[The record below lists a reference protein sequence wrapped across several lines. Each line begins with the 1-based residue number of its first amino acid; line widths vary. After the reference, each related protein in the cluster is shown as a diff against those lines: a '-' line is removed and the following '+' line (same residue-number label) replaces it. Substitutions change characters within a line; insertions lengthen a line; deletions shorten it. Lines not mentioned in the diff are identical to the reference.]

1 MILTFFLYNRY
12 DKFDP
17 IFPLWRGVN
26 MRRGRIFIFLA
37 LILIIGL
44 AVVAL
49 VFRQFVLPVPSST
62 VSPQQSATVQIFIAG
77 QNIPQGE
84 PITDDLLSTISIP
97 QENVVSVMFMDDQ
110 RAELVGKVARYPI
123 DQGVVITRSMVS
135 DGSVAAGGP
144 EWASQIPQGM
154 TAISIPTSRLESV
167 AFGVRDGAHVDVNAC
182 FLFID
187 VDPAFQTELPNEV
200 ALLVAPGTEVTS
212 SAGET
217 SVTATGVTLSVTSG
231 VGIQGRTEVE
241 SAFQQGIYVVPSES
255 QRPRLVCQMVLQNVA
270 VLKLGSF
277 PLPQTQVVAEQTDP
291 EAAQVAQPQEIP
303 DILTLIVTPQDS
315 VTLSY
320 LVYGGAK
327 LSMSLRNVLDDSRVA
342 TEAATLQFLL
352 SQYNIPVPAK
362 LPYTV
367 QPRIDAL
374 SAPLQNNT
382 EPTPAPQE

>member
-1 MILTFFLYNRY
+1 
-12 DKFDP
+12 
-17 IFPLWRGVN
+17 

-49 VFRQFVLPVPSST
+49 VFRQFLLPTTPA
-62 VSPQQSATVQIFIAG
+62 VSPLESVTVQVFIAG

-84 PITDDLLSTISIP
+84 IITDDVLSTISIP
-97 QENVVSVMFMDDQ
+97 QESVVSVMITADQ
-110 RAELVGKVARYPI
+110 RSELVGKTARYPI
-123 DQGVVITRSMVS
+123 DQGVVITRTMVS
-135 DGSVAAGGP
+135 DGTVAAGGP

-187 VDPAFQTELPNEV
+187 VDPSYQTELPNHV
-200 ALLVAPGTEVTS
+200 SMLIAPGTEAQ
-212 SAGET
+212 SAEGSAQAPGIT
-217 SVTATGVTLSVTSG
+217 LGVTNDI
-231 VGIQGRTEVE
+231 GIQGRTEVE
-241 SAFQQGIYVVPSES
+241 SAFQQGIYVIPSES

-270 VLKLGSF
+270 VLKLGTF
-277 PLPQTQVVAEQTDP
+277 DLPQAQVVTEQPAEG
-291 EAAQVAQPQEIP
+291 EAQVAQAPEIP
-303 DILTLIVTPQDS
+303 DILTLIVSPQDS

-327 LSMSLRNVLDDSRVA
+327 ITMTLRNVLDDTRVA

-362 LPYTV
+362 LPYTM
-367 QPRIDAL
+367 QPRIDSLLSPAL
-374 SAPLQNNT
+374 PIVT
-382 EPTPAPQE
+382 EPAPAPQ

>member
-1 MILTFFLYNRY
+1 
-12 DKFDP
+12 
-17 IFPLWRGVN
+17 

-49 VFRQFVLPVPSST
+49 VFRQFVLPTAPT
-62 VSPQQSATVQIFIAG
+62 ASPQLLGTVQVFIAG

-84 PITDDLLSTISIP
+84 PITDDVLSTIDIP
-97 QENVVSVMFMDDQ
+97 QESVVSVMFTADQ
-110 RAELVGKVARYPI
+110 RSELVGKVARYPI

-187 VDPAFQTELPNEV
+187 VDPSYQTELPNHISM
-200 ALLVAPGTEVTS
+200 LIAPGTEAQ
-212 SAGET
+212 SAEGAGQAPGIT
-217 SVTATGVTLSVTSG
+217 LGVTGDAG
-231 VGIQGRTEVE
+231 VQGRTEVE
-241 SAFQQGIYVVPSES
+241 SAFQQGIYVIPSEP

-277 PLPQTQVVAEQTDP
+277 ELPQTQVVSEETDQTNQ
-291 EAAQVAQPQEIP
+291 EAQVTQPPEVP
-303 DILTLIVTPQDS
+303 DILTLVVTPQDS
-315 VTLSY
+315 VTLAY

-327 LSMSLRNVLDDSRVA
+327 LTMTLRNVLDDTRVA

-362 LPYTV
+362 LPYMM
-367 QPRIDAL
+367 QPRIDTL
-374 SAPLQNNT
+374 SSPSLQTNT
-382 EPTPAPQE
+382 ETAPVPQE

>member
-1 MILTFFLYNRY
+1 
-12 DKFDP
+12 
-17 IFPLWRGVN
+17 
-26 MRRGRIFIFLA
+26 MRRGRILIFLA
-37 LILIIGL
+37 LLLIIGL
-44 AVVAL
+44 AVAAL
-49 VFRQFVLPVPSST
+49 VFRQFILPTAPT
-62 VSPQQSATVQIFIAG
+62 TEAPLSATVQVFIAG

-84 PITDDLLSTISIP
+84 RITDDVLSTISIP
-97 QENVVSVMFMDDQ
+97 QESVVSVMFTADQ
-110 RAELVGKVARYPI
+110 RAELVDKVARYPI

-135 DGSVAAGGP
+135 DGTVAAGGP

-200 ALLVAPGTEVTS
+200 ALLVAPGTEVTNQ
-212 SAGET
+212 AGES

-231 VGIQGRTEVE
+231 VGVQGRTEVE
-241 SAFQQGIYVVPSES
+241 SAFQQGIYVIPSEDH

-270 VLKLGSF
+270 VLKLGTF
-277 PLPQTQVVAEQTDP
+277 ALPQTQVATEQTDP
-291 EAAQVAQPQEIP
+291 EAQVAQPQEIP
-303 DILTLIVTPQDS
+303 DILTLIVSPQDS

-327 LSMSLRNVLDDSRVA
+327 LTMTLRNVLDDSRVA

-367 QPRIDAL
+367 QPRIDSL
-374 SAPLQNNT
+374 TSPVLQNDT
-382 EPTPAPQE
+382 APTPVPPE

>member
-1 MILTFFLYNRY
+1 
-12 DKFDP
+12 
-17 IFPLWRGVN
+17 

-49 VFRQFVLPVPSST
+49 VFRQFLIPGAPT
-62 VSPQQSATVQIFIAG
+62 APQQQAATVQVFIAG

-84 PITDDLLSTISIP
+84 QITDDVLSTISIP
-97 QENVVSVMFMDDQ
+97 QESVVSVMFTADQ
-110 RAELVGKVARYPI
+110 RSELVGKVARYPI

-135 DGSVAAGGP
+135 DGTVAAGGP

-154 TAISIPTSRLESV
+154 TAVSIPTSRLESV

-187 VDPAFQTELPNEV
+187 VDPSFQTELPNEV
-200 ALLVAPGTEVTS
+200 ALLVAPNTEVTNQ
-212 SAGET
+212 AGES
-217 SVTATGVTLSVTSG
+217 SVTATGITLSVTNSVG
-231 VGIQGRTEVE
+231 VQGRTEVE
-241 SAFQQGIYVVPSES
+241 SAFQQGIYVVPSEDH
-255 QRPRLVCQMVLQNVA
+255 QRPRLVCQMILQNVA
-270 VLKLGSF
+270 VLKLGTF
-277 PLPQTQVVAEQTDP
+277 DLPQTQVTPPEQTEPDT
-291 EAAQVAQPQEIP
+291 AQVAQPQEIP

-327 LSMSLRNVLDDSRVA
+327 LTMSLRNVLDDSRVA

-362 LPYTV
+362 LPYTM
-367 QPRIDAL
+367 QPRIDTL
-374 SAPLQNNT
+374 SVPSLATPTEAAPV
-382 EPTPAPQE
+382 PQE